1 MAETWLEALA
11 EQRAL
16 IMAQHAHKD
25 EVADGLQGDPAME
38 HDFSWESDEPL
49 FDPDP
54 PFDQDF
60 HDALYGPTI
69 PLEG

>member
-1 MAETWLEALA
+1 VASTWLEAIA
-11 EQRAL
+11 EHRQRIL
-16 IMAQHAHKD
+16 AQHAHED
-25 EVADGLQGDPAME
+25 AVADGLQGDPAME